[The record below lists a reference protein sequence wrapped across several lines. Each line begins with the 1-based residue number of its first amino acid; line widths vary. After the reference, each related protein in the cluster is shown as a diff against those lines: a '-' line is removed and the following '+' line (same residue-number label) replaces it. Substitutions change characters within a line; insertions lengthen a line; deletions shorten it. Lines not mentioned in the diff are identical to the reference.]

1 MSRRDSNGTEVVRVK
16 GDKVGNNLM
25 KSHRDLRREEPE
37 LYQKG
42 VRVWGQPQAYEDEI
56 IVFWLS
62 ELDAETS
69 VQSVCQVDMFAGEL
83 TEGVQ
88 AINFC
93 RQQAKHILGPKQT
106 AKLQVT
112 DVKFAKLGKD
122 AAQKVKIK
130 LRRLNRKAAQQIG
143 TAAVQKANA
152 YTSLKTVT
160 AMHEAT
166 VKANSENDAVLK
178 AFREGGF
185 LAYEC
190 GPTGLVPASGAKWDN
205 YPLCSS
211 RIDKVSHDKRM
222 SWMPKGLSLLHI

>member
-1 MSRRDSNGTEVVRVK
+1 VRVK
-16 GDKVGNNLM
+16 GEKVGSNLM
-25 KSHRDLRREEPE
+25 QSHRDLRREEPE

-122 AAQKVKIK
+122 AAQKV
-130 LRRLNRKAAQQIG
+130 
-143 TAAVQKANA
+143 
-152 YTSLKTVT
+152 
-160 AMHEAT
+160 
-166 VKANSENDAVLK
+166 
-178 AFREGGF
+178 
-185 LAYEC
+185 
-190 GPTGLVPASGAKWDN
+190 
-205 YPLCSS
+205 
-211 RIDKVSHDKRM
+211 
-222 SWMPKGLSLLHI
+222 